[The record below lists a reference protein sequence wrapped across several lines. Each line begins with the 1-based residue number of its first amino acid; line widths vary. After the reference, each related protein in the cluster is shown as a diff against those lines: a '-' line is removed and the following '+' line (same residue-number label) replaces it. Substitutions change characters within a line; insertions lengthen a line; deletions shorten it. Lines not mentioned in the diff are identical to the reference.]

1 MGALSGRDGNRCR
14 YSVGDEVMQT
24 LTRRHDWR
32 SRLEAA
38 IDAIKAIP
46 FSWKEQTDCGAHLA
60 GRMVE
65 AQTGV
70 DVSALFRGSYTTAT
84 GALRVMKTAGFDN
97 LGDLVASVLPEL
109 GHPSEACVGDIVAV
123 ADDSA
128 FGCALGVVDGERI
141 FVMRADGLGT
151 VDLLTAHRAFKV
163 G

>member
-1 MGALSGRDGNRCR
+1 
-14 YSVGDEVMQT
+14 MQT
-24 LTRRHDWR
+24 LTRHDAWR

-38 IDAIKAIP
+38 IDAIKAVP
-46 FSWKEQTDCGAHLA
+46 FSWEKQIDCGAHLA

-70 DVSALFRGSYTTAT
+70 DVASQFRSRYTTAA
-84 GALRVMKTAGFDN
+84 GAVRAMKAAGFNN
-97 LGDLVASVLPEL
+97 LGDLVASLLPEI
-109 GHPSEACVGDIVAV
+109 HPSQARVGDIAAI

-128 FGCALGVVDGERI
+128 FGFALGVVDGERI

-151 VDLLTAHRAFKV
+151 VDLLAAQRAFKV